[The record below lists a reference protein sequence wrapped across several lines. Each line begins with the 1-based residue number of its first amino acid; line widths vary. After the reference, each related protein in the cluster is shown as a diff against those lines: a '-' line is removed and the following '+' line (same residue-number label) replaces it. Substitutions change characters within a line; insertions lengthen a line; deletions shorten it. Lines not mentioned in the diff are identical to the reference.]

1 MRAGADGF
9 CVKGISTEQ
18 LQKLIHD
25 VVRGVFWVDAAV
37 ANQIKRQLQDTHER
51 VVDTLTEPV
60 PKEIETLTERE
71 REVLCLIAKGKKN
84 TEISDLLFISPGT
97 VRVHVHAILH
107 KLNVKDR
114 TQATLFFLRG
124 GSPT

>member
-71 REVLCLIAKGKKN
+71 
-84 TEISDLLFISPGT
+84 
-97 VRVHVHAILH
+97 
-107 KLNVKDR
+107 
-114 TQATLFFLRG
+114 G
-124 GSPT
+124 GSMPDCQR